1 MKNLPWQQEKNSSQ
15 LGNPPIKYAKE
26 DIVSSP
32 RVVEHHS
39 LFVNLEC
46 PIDSSMMDIMPKE
59 LENTWVMVVYSK

>member
-1 MKNLPWQQEKNSSQ
+1 MRMEKKSRRLGNLPT
-15 LGNPPIKYAKE
+15 KYAKE

-39 LFVNLEC
+39 LFVNLHC

-59 LENTWVMVVYSK
+59 LEDT